1 MFCKDTL
8 FTDTGSGTGMFFA
21 SFAQQ
26 GPKIKLLGTVAVLVG
41 AAARS
46 IFDRRGAK
54 SLTGVEGAALD
65 LGVGN
70 K

>member
-1 MFCKDTL
+1 MCL
-8 FTDTGSGTGMFFA
+8 HWS
-21 SFAQQ
+21 
-26 GPKIKLLGTVAVLVG
+26 LLVFLVSIFMALAPSWIGGTVAVLVE